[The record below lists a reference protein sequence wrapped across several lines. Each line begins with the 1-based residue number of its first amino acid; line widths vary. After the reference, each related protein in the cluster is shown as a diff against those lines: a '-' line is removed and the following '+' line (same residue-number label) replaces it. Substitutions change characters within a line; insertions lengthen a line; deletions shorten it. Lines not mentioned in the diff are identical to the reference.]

1 MNGKT
6 RYHYNISYINDPR
19 GFGELRLYQLG
30 RRYCEEGATIEPHPH
45 REWYELTVVRG
56 GSATVI
62 TNGEPCTVKSGDIY
76 LSFPYE
82 VHEIRA
88 DGGGNLDYDF
98 LAFYPADGEL
108 KRDLDKIRENYH
120 GGLSRVFSDEKIAS
134 LLGYAIS
141 EFSSKDAPYSEQ
153 VVTDILRLI
162 TTYLIRD
169 FNNITSAPTEVSEAE
184 ILCYKIMNY
193 VDTHIYTVSGV
204 SELAEKFN
212 YNYRYLSGFFK
223 RTTGKNLSEYLRVR
237 RLETA
242 KAMILEDKK
251 RINEIAELFGYTPYS
266 FSKAFK
272 AHYGVSPKN
281 IRK

>member
-1 MNGKT
+1 MKSKT
-6 RYHYNISYINDPR
+6 RYLYNISYINDPR
-19 GFGELRLYQLG
+19 VFGELRLYQIG
-30 RRYCEEGATIEPHPH
+30 RRYCEEGEAIEPHPH

-62 TNGEPCTVKSGDIY
+62 TNGEPCAVKSCDVY
-76 LSFPYE
+76 LSFPNE

-88 DGGGNLDYDF
+88 DGGSNLDYDF

-120 GGLSRVFSDEKIAS
+120 GGLSRVFSDEKIAA
-134 LLGYAIS
+134 LLVYAIS

-153 VVTDILRLI
+153 IVTDILRLI

-169 FNNITSAPTEVSEAE
+169 FNNVTSSPTEVSEAE